1 MQCNFLFCLLFL
13 FTSTITSAQQTKER
27 VVIENDEY
35 QYSLLAPK
43 DWDSDMENAADIMC
57 DVAFFPDTFSLESA
71 VESGEPIIQVTAFE
85 KQDENTV
92 EDLNFDLEQ
101 YKKEYAGV
109 KFAAITI
116 KHPSYKTY
124 SKLASVEGVFY
135 QYLTYINAGTNFA
148 NAISVA
154 MNTAEHPATEAQI
167 KAFEAVVAS
176 LKMKDLP

>member
-1 MQCNFLFCLLFL
+1 MRLIFAFLCLFG
-13 FTSTITSAQQTKER
+13 SKIISAQSVQEQIIVET
-27 VVIENDEY
+27 DEY
-35 QYSLLAPK
+35 QYSLLAPQH
-43 DWDSDMENAADIMC
+43 WASDMENAADILC
-57 DVAFFPDTFSLESA
+57 DVAFFPDTFSIESA

-85 KQDENTV
+85 KQDENTI
-92 EDLNFDLEQ
+92 EDLNYDLTQ

-109 KFAAITI
+109 KFAVLNI

-124 SKLASVEGVFY
+124 SKLASEEGVFY
-135 QYLTYINAGTNFA
+135 QYLTYINAGSNFP

-176 LKMKDLP
+176 LKMK